1 MLRFILCW
9 YSQEYTAALFRRHIA
24 AKPNSAL
31 ADQPRGKKK
40 WVHGISEMVRLPSHG
55 IKGWFEIQVPYW

>member
-9 YSQEYTAALFRRHIA
+9 YSQEYTAALLRRHIA

-31 ADQPRGKKK
+31 ADQPRGKKLSTG
-40 WVHGISEMVRLPSHG
+40 HLRNGSLA
-55 IKGWFEIQVPYW
+55 